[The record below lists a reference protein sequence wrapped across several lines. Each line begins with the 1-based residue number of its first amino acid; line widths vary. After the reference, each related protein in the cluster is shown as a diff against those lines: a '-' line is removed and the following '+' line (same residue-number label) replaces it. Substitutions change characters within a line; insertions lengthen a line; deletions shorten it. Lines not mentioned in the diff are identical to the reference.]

1 MPFETLALHWLA
13 ERTGV
18 PASQIQAIP
27 LRGGISSPVFL
38 IRSSRDLSAERFVL
52 RVIDN
57 REWLAEEPDL
67 AEREAEALEYAQACG
82 LRSPRLVGFALRDI
96 GFGGPAV
103 LTTFLEGK
111 VDILPDNFATWLAGL
126 ADSLAAIHAS
136 PASSLTRRYT
146 TWVEQ
151 SLLSP
156 PAGSAN
162 PQIWRTAI
170 DYWLR
175 HHPAHD
181 TDWPRCAVF
190 LHRDYHPANILW
202 QDGAVS
208 GIVDWVN
215 SCRGPAGIDVGHC
228 RMNLAQTHGVA
239 IAEEFLEH
247 YQRAA
252 PDFAYDPYWDI
263 DTALDMCMPAP
274 EFYAPWVY
282 FGLEQIPQEIIQLR
296 VEEYLQTVM
305 GRV

>member
-1 MPFETLALHWLA
+1 MPFAKPALDWLA
-13 ERTGV
+13 DAAHI
-18 PASQIQAIP
+18 PADQIEAIP
-27 LRGGISSPVFL
+27 LRGGISSPVYL
-38 IRSSRDLSAERFVL
+38 IRSSRDLSAAKCVL

-57 REWLAEEPDL
+57 QEWLAEEPDL
-67 AEREAEALEYAQACG
+67 AEREADALEYAQLCG
-82 LRSPRLVGFALRDI
+82 LRSPRLVGFAPRDI

-103 LTTFLEGK
+103 LMTFVEGK
-111 VDILPDNFATWLAGL
+111 VDILPDDFPKWLNDL
-126 ADSLAAIHAS
+126 ASALAAIHAHS
-136 PASSLTRRYT
+136 GEPLSRRYS
-146 TWVEQ
+146 TWVERGQ
-151 SLLSP
+151 LSP
-156 PAGSAN
+156 PNPSAN
-162 PQIWRTAI
+162 PTIWQAAM
-170 DYWLR
+170 DYWSQR
-175 HHPAHD
+175 TEAGV
-181 TDWPRCAVF
+181 DWERDAVF

-228 RMNLAQTHGVA
+228 RMNLAQMHGVA
-239 IAEEFLEH
+239 IAEQFLEH

-263 DTALDMCMPAP
+263 DTALDMCLPAP